1 MVRLIKNG
9 VTVFRNEKD
18 AEKLTADGWKKVG
31 AEAQKTTQT
40 APAKTDADEEKN
52 KSDGKAGSGKK
63 SAAET
68 KDGSDKK
75 NADGKNKQ

>member
-31 AEAQKTTQT
+31 TEAQKTAQT

-52 KSDGKAGSGKK
+52 KSAKKDGNSDKDAGKK
-63 SAAET
+63 EA
-68 KDGSDKK
+68 DG
-75 NADGKNKQ
+75 GKNKQ

>member
-31 AEAQKTTQT
+31 AEAQETAQP
-40 APAKTDADEEKN
+40 APAKTDADEEKD
-52 KSDGKAGSGKK
+52 KSDKKDGSGKK
-63 SAAET
+63 
-68 KDGSDKK
+68 D
-75 NADGKNKQ
+75 ADGKNKQ